1 MALYFGLCRIRFFL
15 GHVLGL
21 GGFLGLKENCTKEEL
36 GLKLAQQEG
45 ERISR
50 GSRSFVLK
58 AGSPSFSYAPR
69 SKFLVTCLGGKS
81 HLPHALFLAPNTT
94 F

>member
-1 MALYFGLCRIRFFL
+1 L
-15 GHVLGL
+15 GHVLSL
-21 GGFLGLKENCTKEEL
+21 GRFLGLEENWTKEEL

-45 ERISR
+45 GRISK
-50 GSRSFVLK
+50 GSRSFLLK
-58 AGSPSFSYAPR
+58 AWTPSFSYAPR
-69 SKFLVTCLGGKS
+69 SKFLMTCLGGKS